1 MNLYDP
7 PNKQSLIRVS
17 ISSSNEE
24 IINIAAGFEQE
35 AAKYVRVRVKV
46 TG

>member
-1 MNLYDP
+1 MNLYDS